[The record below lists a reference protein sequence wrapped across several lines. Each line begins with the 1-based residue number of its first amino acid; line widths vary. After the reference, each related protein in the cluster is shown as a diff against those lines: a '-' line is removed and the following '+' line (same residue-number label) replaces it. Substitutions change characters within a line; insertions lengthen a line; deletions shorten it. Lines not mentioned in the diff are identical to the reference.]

1 MFFENPSH
9 SIIIMYVPNRHV
21 GHIYNLQE
29 TNYFHTCFAEYRKD
43 NIFFFGFVTYGWGS
57 YWIFF
62 LGSSIH
68 IYSEREVN
76 FRLENY

>member
-43 NIFFFGFVTYGWGS
+43 NIIFFWFCDLWMGVILD
-57 YWIFF
+57 IFF
-62 LGSSIH
+62 LVPQFIFTLR
-68 IYSEREVN
+68 ER
-76 FRLENY
+76 

>member
-62 LGSSIH
+62 SWFLNS
-68 IYSEREVN
+68 Y
-76 FRLENY
+76 LL

>member
-29 TNYFHTCFAEYRKD
+29 TNYFHTCFGVYRKD
-43 NIFFFGFVTYGWGS
+43 NIIFFGFVTYGWGS

-62 LGSSIH
+62 SWFLNS
-68 IYSEREVN
+68 Y
-76 FRLENY
+76 LL